1 MTARWIPLES
11 NPEVLNSW
19 ANAAGLVQT
28 QAQFEDVYGL
38 DSDLLGMVSQPVK
51 AVILLFPIS
60 ETLETKRKEED
71 IQFAKQKQSDIDPT
85 VVWIKQTIS
94 NAFGT
99 IGLLHALLNSNVTFV
114 PESPLAKFQTECQGK
129 TPQERA
135 KILET
140 TPLFADI
147 HAQAASSGQSP
158 VPQNLDTELHFTC
171 FIQAPNAEAR
181 ETQTPAT
188 SMRLIELDGRRAG
201 PVDRGE
207 CTGKNLLLDV
217 AKIVRDVYV
226 AQSSSMHFSMMS
238 LGPPA

>member
-1 MTARWIPLES
+1 MSRHVATWL
-11 NPEVLNSW
+11 
-19 ANAAGLVQT
+19 
-28 QAQFEDVYGL
+28 
-38 DSDLLGMVSQPVK
+38 
-51 AVILLFPIS
+51 
-60 ETLETKRKEED
+60 
-71 IQFAKQKQSDIDPT
+71 
-85 VVWIKQTIS
+85 
-94 NAFGT
+94 AFGRD
-99 IGLLHALLNSNVTFV
+99 LRQFS
-114 PESPLAKFQTECQGK
+114 GK

-238 LGPPA
+238 LGPPAWKRSLNVVNGKNINGSTRVVIYKRWAKSKSISIAQSIT